1 MRSANLSA
9 ADLIGERS
17 GGRRGGKG
25 TLVSRRDAF
34 THSAVWACLN
44 LRADLIS
51 TMPTDVFRRVG
62 GIQIEQA
69 KPPVLIAPGGK
80 QMNWVE
86 WCYATQV
93 DLDSVGNTAGIITA
107 IDGLGIPSVIELV
120 DINAVTF
127 LGTGGT
133 LTAVRING
141 KEYAPEQIWHEKQY
155 ALSGS
160 PIGLSPIAHAAR
172 SINGYLSAQ
181 EFADSWFS
189 NSTVPGGH
197 LKNTAKVLKK
207 GEAAKVKENFKA
219 TVTSGDVWVSG
230 NDWEYSMLSAKASES
245 SFIDE
250 RKFSVTDV
258 CRFLG
263 VPADMIDAEGSS
275 GSITYANVTQRNLQL
290 LIMKINPAL
299 VRRETRI
306 SGLLHGDRFM
316 KFNRGALLEMD
327 LKSRYE
333 AHKVGLDAEF
343 LDITEVR
350 NKENLPPLV
359 IPTPVQVKSSADAL
373 GSLVRAGFDPSA
385 AAAAL
390 GLPVIKHTGLV
401 PITVAVPDSSMK
413 SGQIPTEE
421 RAPVN
426 VSVTLPPT
434 ERDDTS
440 PVVNVYNQM
449 PATATPDVTVT
460 NVVEPTPVQVE
471 VHNELTS
478 VPSPITVE
486 VTNDVAVPLVEVRN
500 EVHPAEVVL
509 AHPKVTKTTS
519 EVSRDKSGEITGT
532 TATTEVV
539 ED

>member
-93 DLDSVGNTAGIITA
+93 DLDSVGNTVGIITA

-120 DINAVTF
+120 DINTVTF

-141 KEYAPEQIWHEKQY
+141 KEYAPEKIWHEKQY

-306 SGLLHGDRFM
+306 SAGLLPNPRFM

-333 AHKVGLDAEF
+333 AHGVAIDKRFIAPS
-343 LDITEVR
+343 EVR
-350 NKENLPPLV
+350 EMENLPPFTAEQEAEFARLFSAKSV
-359 IPTPVQVKSSADAL
+359 TPMPATKSASAE
-373 GSLVRAGFDPSA
+373 RSA
-385 AAAAL
+385 AE
-390 GLPVIKHTGLV
+390 
-401 PITVAVPDSSMK
+401 SSQTHLH
-413 SGQIPTEE
+413 SHVNLSL
-421 RAPVN
+421 PVN
-426 VSVTLPPT
+426 VEPADIRVDVPPSEVRIDLPTQAVPI
-434 ERDDTS
+434 
-440 PVVNVYNQM
+440 VNVS
-449 PATATPDVTVT
+449 
-460 NVVEPTPVQVE
+460 VEPTPVTVE
-471 VHNELTS
+471 ITNEIDPTP
-478 VPSPITVE
+478 VTVE

-500 EVHPAEVVL
+500 EVHPADVVVV
-509 AHPKVTKTTS
+509 HPKVTKTTS